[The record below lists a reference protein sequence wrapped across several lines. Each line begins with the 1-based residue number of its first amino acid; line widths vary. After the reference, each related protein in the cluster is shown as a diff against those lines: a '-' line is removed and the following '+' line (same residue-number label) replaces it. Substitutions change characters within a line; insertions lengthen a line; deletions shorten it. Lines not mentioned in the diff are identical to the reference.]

1 MGGMMTANDRRSAPG
16 VRTRLAVGG
25 IALAFVFT
33 AAGFGRSGSMAPQGS
48 PVPKEL
54 AGQWQAAI
62 PAPPG
67 IADYVRGDVPDLP
80 ETVRIQ
86 SSTLRIAFY
95 FGDDGR
101 YSLIWLRQAAH
112 AAGLCGR
119 GMSWDERGTVSID
132 GAAWT
137 FQPSSAM
144 TRALDSCAPTLTSA
158 GSPAHPGNGTLLVT
172 REVDDRGGEHLRLKY
187 PSGYS
192 LVLDKLIRN

>member
-1 MGGMMTANDRRSAPG
+1 MTADDRRSAPG
-16 VRTRLAVGG
+16 TRTRLAVGA

-33 AAGFGRSGSMAPQGS
+33 AAGFGRSESTAPQGS

-67 IADYVRGDVPDLP
+67 IGDYVRGDVPDLP

-95 FGDDGR
+95 FSEEGR
-101 YSLIWLRQAAH
+101 YSLVWVRH
-112 AAGLCGR
+112 AAGPCGP
-119 GMSWDERGTVSID
+119 GVSWDERGTVSID

-137 FQPSSAM
+137 FQPSLAM
-144 TRALDSCAPTLTSA
+144 TRALDSCAPTLISA
-158 GSPAHPGNGTLLVT
+158 SSRARAGNGTVLVT
-172 REVDDRGGEHLRLKY
+172 REIDDRGGKHLRLRY

-192 LVLDKLIRN
+192 LVLDKLTRD